1 MFMACGVTTKMCFQ
15 RPLRLEALSAAGTGG
30 VAAAPLLKQHSGKLC
45 ELCLEGGGAAED
57 LSDV

>member
-1 MFMACGVTTKMCFQ
+1 MACGVKTKMCFQ

-30 VAAAPLLKQHSGKLC
+30 VAAAPLLKRHLGKLC
-45 ELCLEGGGAAED
+45 KLCLERGDAAED